1 MIELA
6 ARSTFRYF
14 YYNPSL
20 AAAVIFIICFLFT
33 SIWHTYQL
41 FRTRTWFFIPFLV
54 GGYFEFIG
62 YCARAVSAEQSPN
75 WTMGPFLVNSLMPL
89 VAPALF
95 AASIYMELGR
105 LVVVLH
111 AEQYSL
117 IRPKWMTKIFVLG
130 DVLSFLL
137 QSGGAGMMAGKTQ
150 SSFKTGSN
158 IIVVGL
164 VVQIVFFGFF
174 IVTTGF
180 FHLRMTKQP
189 TTYSLSSG
197 INWKKLVWTLYAA
210 SVLILVRS
218 VYRLVEYIEGFGG
231 YLLSHEAYLYVFDA
245 LLMFAVMLI
254 FHFVHPSELNAWLR
268 SGGLISKGL
277 RFERLNGDA
286 MQIA

>member
-1 MIELA
+1 MVELA
-6 ARSTFRYF
+6 ARSAFK
-14 YYNPSL
+14 YYYYDPSL
-20 AAAVIFIICFLFT
+20 AAAVIFIICFLIT

-41 FRTRTWFFIPFLV
+41 IRTRTWFFIPFLV

-62 YCARAVSAEQSPN
+62 YCARAVSAEQSPD

-95 AASIYMELGR
+95 AASIYMMLGR
-105 LVVVLH
+105 LIVALH
-111 AEQYSL
+111 AEKYSM
-117 IRPKWMTKIFVLG
+117 ISPKWMTKIFVLG

-180 FHLRMTKQP
+180 FHWRMVSQP
-189 TTYSLSSG
+189 TTYSLGSG
-197 INWKKLVWTLYAA
+197 INWMKLVYTLYAA

-218 VYRLVEYIEGFGG
+218 IYRLVEYIEGFGG
-231 YLLSHEAYLYVFDA
+231 YLLSHEVYLYCFDA
-245 LLMFAVMLI
+245 LLMFVVMLI
-254 FHFVHPSELNAWLR
+254 FHLNHPSELNAWLR
-268 SGGLISKGL
+268 SGGLVSKGFK
-277 RFERLNGDA
+277 FERLKGDT
-286 MQIA
+286 MPIA